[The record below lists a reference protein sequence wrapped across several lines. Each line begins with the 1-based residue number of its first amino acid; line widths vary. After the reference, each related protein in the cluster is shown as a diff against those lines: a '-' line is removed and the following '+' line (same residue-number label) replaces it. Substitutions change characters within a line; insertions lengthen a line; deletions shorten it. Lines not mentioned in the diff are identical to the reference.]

1 MISILS
7 DKITLYIKENSS
19 IKTDDDLEKINYA
32 LQAVIGE
39 TFKITVVL
47 GLFLVLGVVLAKR
60 GKYTLR
66 QLLPQ
71 IYFIKIF

>member
-1 MISILS
+1 MHQNNNLMYSFFYILEVA
-7 DKITLYIKENSS
+7 ITDRNIYFAN
-19 IKTDDDLEKINYA
+19 A
-32 LQAVIGE
+32 
-39 TFKITVVL
+39 
-47 GLFLVLGVVLAKR
+47 GVVLAKR